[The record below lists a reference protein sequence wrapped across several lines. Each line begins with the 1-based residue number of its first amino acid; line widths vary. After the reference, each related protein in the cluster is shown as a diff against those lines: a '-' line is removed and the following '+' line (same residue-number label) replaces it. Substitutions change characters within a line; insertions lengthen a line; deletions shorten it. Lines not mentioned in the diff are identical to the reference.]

1 MLAPPPRVSGKRRY
15 PPEVVD
21 QIRVIDLARHAG
33 FSLPEIAELLE
44 GVAAGLTPSDQWV
57 EFAER
62 KLPEVDA
69 VIERAVAM
77 RRVLERLA
85 RCECPTLEDCA
96 EEAVTIGLADDS
108 AGPTPPVAPS
118 TGSRSRRPGR

>member
-1 MLAPPPRVSGKRRY
+1 LLAPPPRVGGKRRY
-15 PPEVVD
+15 PNEVVN

-44 GVAAGLTPSDQWV
+44 GVAVGLTPSSQWAD
-57 EFAER
+57 FATR

-96 EEAVTIGLADDS
+96 DEAGTIGLPDPC
-108 AGPTPPVAPS
+108 AGPAPEIAPS
-118 TGSRSRRPGR
+118 TGSPPPGR